1 MYCDFGKLKVEL
13 MLRVL
18 DMVDGGVAIT
28 DEYLSV
34 VVSDGRMVVCR
45 RAECVKMKILEGKSI
60 P

>member
-1 MYCDFGKLKVEL
+1 

-34 VVSDGRMVVCR
+34 VVSDERMLVCR
-45 RAECVKMKILEGKSI
+45 RAGCVKMKNLEGKGI